1 MMVESQEF
9 NLFVV
14 ENQEEK
20 KISITIPSLFND
32 KERAEILRIILLK
45 RSAIKDVEVNAGNN
59 SVSIEFESEEL
70 SKDALFNILGIVL
83 ANFSKK
89 PQKKEEKQKGE
100 CSFCNG
106 SICETAFYVEGMS
119 CASCALYLEMILSR
133 NKGVE
138 LATIDFSTKKGFV
151 AGCLRK
157 DEIVAI
163 VEKHGFQAYCK

>member
-1 MMVESQEF
+1 MVESQKC

-14 ENQEEK
+14 DNQEEQ

-45 RSAIKDVEVNAGNN
+45 RCAIKDVEVNAENN
-59 SVSIEFESEEL
+59 SVIIEFESEEL
-70 SKDALFNILGIVL
+70 SQDALFNILEIVL
-83 ANFSKK
+83 VNFSKK
-89 PQKKEEKQKGE
+89 PQKKEEMQKGK
-100 CSFCNG
+100 CAFCNDA
-106 SICETAFYVEGMS
+106 ICETVFYVEGMS

-133 NKGVE
+133 NEGVE
-138 LATIDFSTKKGFV
+138 CATVDFSTKKGFV

-163 VEKHGFQAYCK
+163 VERHGFQAYCK